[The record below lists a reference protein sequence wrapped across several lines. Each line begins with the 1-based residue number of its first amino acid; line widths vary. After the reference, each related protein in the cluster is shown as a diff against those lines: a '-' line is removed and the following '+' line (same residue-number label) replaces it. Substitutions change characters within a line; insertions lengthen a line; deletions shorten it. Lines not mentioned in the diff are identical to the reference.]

1 VIVAGAREI
10 KAVNTSLFGTSKLE
24 VKIYQAREAM
34 QLINQLANNLEVQDR
49 EMF

>member
-1 VIVAGAREI
+1 VIVAGAREKSGEHFFI
-10 KAVNTSLFGTSKLE
+10 WNFEKLE
-24 VKIYQAREAM
+24 VKNLPRREAM

>member
-1 VIVAGAREI
+1 VIVAVPG
-10 KAVNTSLFGTSKLE
+10 KAVNTSLFGTSRNSKL
-24 VKIYQAREAM
+24 KIPRREAM